1 MPRFTVQ
8 DPDTGRTV
16 TLEGDS
22 APTERELVKVFNQ
35 LKTPQEKAIDTAGDV
50 AAEFGPMIAGQMI
63 GAETGLGY
71 FAIAPA
77 AGAYGTYARQKRQIE
92 RGERD
97 DYNYWEM
104 LTSGLINAV
113 PASAYLRGGASMG
126 QYLGRTAAIGAA
138 TAAGPEAVK
147 VAQKAAEEKRIPSY
161 DEYLSIAK
169 EGAKG
174 AAIGSAG
181 ALAFDRV
188 SALSGPAQRLWNR
201 IAGRTQ
207 EEANQILQQVAE
219 TGTRA
224 EQAAAAEM
232 VDTVGQQMGFVRPS
246 TAIRSAE
253 ESAAAMGVQPV
264 KSARESASVLAEAP
278 LTQAEVESRRVGTL
292 EPKSARESA
301 EAMGLQPAKSA
312 RESAEVLSQATG
324 PAEQSAA
331 TFQQAIEEGR
341 SPQAAATLRQRLLSE
356 QTAAQNVAMAEGAA
370 SDAQRWLAE
379 HEASLAQLAAERNLT
394 PAQQSAAV
402 FQQALAEGQSPQA
415 AAALRQRFM
424 AEQAASQANL
434 ERARQFQQARA
445 EELQQSMRGQQA
457 AGAESVVLESQGPQ
471 GQMHVLDTRPGASA
485 RERERLRQRM
495 GIAEEELPTTEDVLN
510 QLSSLRGIDSK
521 QKARKFMESGR
532 TNAGL
537 MAGIGALGV
546 AGLAATDLQA
556 KPDTI
561 IVKTPAGDLKYDPS
575 VMSLDEI
582 QQDAAKKV
590 SEWRKLQAAA
600 PHLDNRA
607 NYENAPDD
615 KSRLDALLSWSNSRK
630 MLGDV
635 AKATIQAGASQLPLP
650 LRAAGGAAGEVV
662 RGQIAGETPTQGQI
676 AASAVASIP
685 RGGTEFGPNA
695 AKFAGA
701 NVAGEMLKQFMD
713 DKEFTFKDA
722 AEAAAKGGLQ
732 AATLQGVMRS
742 PLAAGER
749 RRVQAAQGDIE
760 VFNDAS
766 RLGIVIDP
774 AAQTNPTRGQELA
787 VKLAGGSPRFSHDAS
802 RVNVPRVTEIFQG
815 VAGSTGNPQLDQNLS
830 PAFFRARLAQEGR
843 VYDTVSRLP
852 GMRQVVEDWKQ
863 ANFNSARQYRL
874 YGENANPDALAAAR
888 QFRAEAD
895 NLFQQIEQAAS
906 RNGGRGLVDDLRNA
920 RVRIAELHA
929 VENAV
934 NPADYRPDQV
944 QLLGQMYRD
953 NPRYFTGDLA
963 SVARIAAAQPQVFQN
978 VRMSGTKAFSQAD
991 LTAVPYLRSFLQ
1003 TAPGQKSIGT
1013 TGLDPTFLAQL
1024 ARYGTGAAVQQ
1035 AAQPSR

>member
-22 APTERELVKVFNQ
+22 LPTERELVKVFNQ

-63 GAETGLGY
+63 GAETGPGY

-181 ALAFDRV
+181 GLAFEKV
-188 SALSGPAQRLWNR
+188 QQLSGPAKKMWDRLT
-201 IAGRTQ
+201 GKTKV
-207 EEANQILQQVAE
+207 EADELLQQVAE
-219 TGTRA
+219 SGSKA
-224 EQAAAAEM
+224 ERQAAAEI
-232 VDTVGQQMGFVRPS
+232 VDAVGQDIGFVRPS
-246 TAIRSAE
+246 TEIKSAQESAGAMLDLGAIRPTPSKSATESTAAMLGGEAVTGEYARRTSDYFAKAEREQLVKETAKAAEQAVANQRAVPVRAMSPAE
-253 ESAAAMGVQPV
+253 ESAQVLQSVGTAQE
-264 KSARESASVLAEAP
+264 SARAMLP
-278 LTQAEVESRRVGTL
+278 RITQALEGQPGTGAVGAAIR
-292 EPKSARESA
+292 AR
-301 EAMGLQPAKSA
+301 
-312 RESAEVLSQATG
+312 
-324 PAEQSAA
+324 
-331 TFQQAIEEGR
+331 
-341 SPQAAATLRQRLLSE
+341 SE
-356 QTAAQNVAMAEGAA
+356 Q
-370 SDAQRWLAE
+370 
-379 HEASLAQLAAERNLT
+379 EAKFL
-394 PAQQSAAV
+394 QQK
-402 FQQALAEGQSPQA
+402 
-415 AAALRQRFM
+415 
-424 AEQAASQANL
+424 
-434 ERARQFQQARA
+434 A
-445 EELQQSMRGQQA
+445 EELQSALRGGQA
-457 AGAESVVLESQGPQ
+457 AGPETVRLTPPTAAERYAAGEAPEALASKYERPLTPQ
-471 GQMHVLDTRPGASA
+471 EQLNRLAGRPGMAA
-485 RERERLRQRM
+485 QERERILARE
-495 GIAEEELPTTEDVLN
+495 GLPTTEDVIN
-510 QLSSLRGIDSK
+510 EFSGLRGIQSK
-521 QKARKFMESGR
+521 QKARQFMESGR
-532 TNAGL
+532 TNAGV

-561 IVKTPAGDLKYDPS
+561 IVRTPAGDLKYDPS

-590 SEWRKLQAAA
+590 GEWRKLQAAA

-607 NYENAPDD
+607 NYENALDD
-615 KSRLDALLSWSNSRK
+615 QSRLQTLLSWSNSRK

-749 RRVQAAQGDIE
+749 RRVQAAQGDVE

-815 VAGSTGNPQLDQNLS
+815 VVGSTGNPQLDQNLS

-843 VYDTVSRLP
+843 VYDTVARLP

-895 NLFQQIEQAAS
+895 NLFQQIEQTAS
-906 RNGGRGLVDDLRNA
+906 RNGGRGLVDELRNA

>member
-63 GAETGLGY
+63 GAETGPGY

-219 TGTRA
+219 NGTRA

-232 VDTVGQQMGFVRPS
+232 GDVIGQQMGLVRPNN
-246 TAIRSAE
+246 AIRSAE
-253 ESAAAMGVQPV
+253 ESAAVMGVQPV
-264 KSARESASVLAEAP
+264 KSARESASLLAEAP
-278 LTQAEVESRRVGTL
+278 LTEAEIEARRVAAL

-301 EAMGLQPAKSA
+301 EAMGVQPTKSA
-312 RESAEVLSQATG
+312 RESAEVLAQDVG
-324 PAEQSAA
+324 QAEQSA
-331 TFQQAIEEGR
+331 
-341 SPQAAATLRQRLLSE
+341 S
-356 QTAAQNVAMAEGAA
+356 
-370 SDAQRWLAE
+370 
-379 HEASLAQLAAERNLT
+379 
-394 PAQQSAAV
+394 V
-402 FQQALAEGQSPQA
+402 FQRAFEEGQSPQA
-415 AAALRQRFM
+415 AAGLRNRFM
-424 AEQAASQANL
+424 SEQ
-434 ERARQFQQARA
+434 
-445 EELQQSMRGQQA
+445 
-457 AGAESVVLESQGPQ
+457 
-471 GQMHVLDTRPGASA
+471 
-485 RERERLRQRM
+485 
-495 GIAEEELPTTEDVLN
+495 
-510 QLSSLRGIDSK
+510 
-521 QKARKFMESGR
+521 SGR

-590 SEWRKLQAAA
+590 GEWRKLQAAA

-650 LRAAGGAAGEVV
+650 LRAAGGAAGEIV

-749 RRVQAAQGDIE
+749 RRVQAAQGDVE

-888 QFRAEAD
+888 QFRTEAD

-906 RNGGRGLVDDLRNA
+906 RNGGRGLVDELRNA